1 MSSKSERKQP
11 SKAQIARHAAR
22 ELAVQGLYQWQI
34 NPRSIS
40 AVEAEFRSQA
50 ADDDMPEH
58 ENWVMVMGKADLAMF
73 HSLLHGVAAEAATLD
88 KTFEPLLDRK
98 LEELDV
104 IEHAILRLGTFE
116 LMRRPEVPYRVVI
129 NEAVDLTKAFGAED
143 SHKYINSIL
152 DKLAVKLRSVE
163 VAHRR

>member
-1 MSSKSERKQP
+1 MSSKSERKP
-11 SKAQIARHAAR
+11 SKAQISRHAAR
-22 ELAVQGLYQWQI
+22 ELVVQGLYQWQI
-34 NPRSIS
+34 NPRPIS

-50 ADDDMPEH
+50 ADDDMPDH

-73 HSLLHGVAAEAATLD
+73 HSLLHGIAAEATTLD

-116 LMRRPEVPYRVVI
+116 LMRRPEVPYRAVI
-129 NEAVDLTKAFGAED
+129 NEAVELTKSFGAED

-152 DKLAVKLRSVE
+152 DKLAAKLRSVE
-163 VAHRR
+163 VANRR